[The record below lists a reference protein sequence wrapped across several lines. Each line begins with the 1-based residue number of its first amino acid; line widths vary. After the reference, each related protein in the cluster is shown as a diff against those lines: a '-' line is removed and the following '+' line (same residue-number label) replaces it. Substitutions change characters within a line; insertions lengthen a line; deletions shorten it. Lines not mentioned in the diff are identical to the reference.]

1 MALCGPRIENGPAGA
16 DHRAGE
22 VLVSLLG
29 QAGKADV
36 DDPLARGEFMRAG
49 RRARELTSL
58 RLIDA
63 KSGQFAA
70 ALSWPS
76 AVIVA

>member
-1 MALCGPRIENGPAGA
+1 L
-16 DHRAGE
+16 D
-22 VLVSLLG
+22 
-29 QAGKADV
+29 QAGKAELNDL
-36 DDPLARGEFMRAG
+36 LARGKSIHAV

>member
-1 MALCGPRIENGPAGA
+1 
-16 DHRAGE
+16 

-29 QAGKADV
+29 QAGKAEV

-63 KSGQFAA
+63 KRVVNSLQR
-70 ALSWPS
+70 
-76 AVIVA
+76 